1 MKKEAHD
8 IILKPVIT
16 EESMMG
22 TAFKKYTFKVAKDA
36 NKAEIKA
43 AVEEVFGVKVSK
55 VNTLNCKGHL
65 RRYGRYEG
73 YTSAWKK
80 AIVTLTEDS
89 DTIDFFDGL
98 L

>member
-1 MKKEAHD
+1 MKRTAHD

-22 TAFKKYTFKVAKDA
+22 TAYGKYTFKVAKDA

-43 AVEEVFGVKVSK
+43 AVEEVFGVKVTK

-73 YTSAWKK
+73 YTPSWKN
-80 AIVTLTEDS
+80 AIVTLAEDQ
-89 DTIDFFDGL
+89 TIDFFDGL